1 MEDLTK
7 LPNIGEVLAKKLHN
21 VGVHSYDD
29 LIDIGS
35 VEATLRIVGS
45 DPFGYYNMLYA
56 IEGAIRGIRWHD
68 IPKEDRKFIKEEY
81 DQVRGK

>member
-7 LPNIGEVLAKKLHN
+7 LPNIGKVLAKKLHEID
-21 VGVHSYDD
+21 VHSYDD

-35 VEATLRIVGS
+35 VEATLRIVGP
-45 DPFGYYNMLYA
+45 DTFRYYNMLYA

-68 IPKEDRKFIKEEY
+68 MPKEDLKALKEEC
-81 DQVRGK
+81 DLARGV